1 MYLLKNLISNLEND
15 LSNRNIYE
23 QIILRSS
30 NETNFDFQINNLVK
44 FQKNNEIKDLQRS
57 FIKLLDS
64 DPMIKNYEFSKNY
77 FINLEI
83 NIEMYLD
90 NHENLLDNIK
100 ATDQKKIILDYGGPN
115 IGKPLHVG
123 HLRSLNI
130 GRSLYNINKL
140 AGHKVLNDI
149 HLGDWGMPVAQI
161 ICYIKENKLDF

>member
-1 MYLLKNLISNLEND
+1 MYLLSNLISNLENA

-23 QIILRSS
+23 SIILRSS

-100 ATDQKKIILDYGGPN
+100 ATYQKKN
-115 IGKPLHVG
+115 N
-123 HLRSLNI
+123 S
-130 GRSLYNINKL
+130 
-140 AGHKVLNDI
+140 
-149 HLGDWGMPVAQI
+149 
-161 ICYIKENKLDF
+161 

>member
-1 MYLLKNLISNLEND
+1 MYLLSNLISNLENA

-23 QIILRSS
+23 SIILRSS

-140 AGHKVLNDI
+140 AGHNVINDI

-161 ICYIKENKLDF
+161 ISYI